1 MYCVYLTVYSGNL
14 LPPFYI
20 GSSSVK
26 KVTNGYHGT
35 VKSKKYKNL
44 YHKELKDHPHLF
56 NTHIISVFNKR
67 QEALEKENILQR
79 KLKVIE
85 SPLYFNEAYAR
96 NFGMSTKGNKN
107 GFFGKHHSEETLI
120 KMRKPKS
127 TTINMKKPKSYS
139 HRMSISKAVR
149 KRKFFNDGIKDYMIE
164 PDDPK
169 VKELKLVPGRL
180 YIQNQNK
187 IRWSK

>member
-44 YHKELKDHPHLF
+44 YHKELKDYPHLF
-56 NTHIISVFNKR
+56 KTHIISVFNKR

-120 KMRKPKS
+120 KMCKPKS

>member
-44 YHKELKDHPHLF
+44 YHKELKDYPHLF
-56 NTHIISVFNKR
+56 KTHIISVFNKR